1 MRFSEALSK
10 RLQTVMQEKKISKK
24 ELIKRCKLSPV
35 TVNNILEAKRE
46 RVNFD
51 TVYQLTRAL
60 EITMREFFADESMQ
74 PENLDD
80 GRK

>member
-1 MRFSEALSK
+1 MKFSEALSK
-10 RLQTVMQEKKISKK
+10 RLQAVMREKKITKE

-35 TVNNILEAKRE
+35 TVNDILEAKRE

-60 EITMREFFADESMQ
+60 EITMREFFADESMEL
-74 PENLDD
+74 ENLDD